1 MYAGFT
7 LGKIKLFKSNV
18 KISLHFLLCTEMA
31 KKDIERL
38 SESEWEIEIESIL
51 CLDGMRCDDLDA
63 SETRISGLSAAQHMA
78 ALNANGSG
86 EHFSLENLFL
96 VHSIHKAES
105 SLTDWGVQTTH
116 SIWNERTL
124 AKWVLSLNLH
134 RKQLTGWLMVWERC
148 TRRRRQRQRHENDFR
163 SVCVCVL
170 CTLYT
175 SNLFFANRFILKTKV
190 SNENQQFFSSHHVHS
205 RIFLLLDSR
214 RFFLFSLF

>member
-38 SESEWEIEIESIL
+38 SENEREIEIESIL

-63 SETRISGLSAAQHMA
+63 SETRISGLSAAQHIA

-96 VHSIHKAES
+96 VLSIHKAES
-105 SLTDWGVQTTH
+105 SLTD
-116 SIWNERTL
+116 
-124 AKWVLSLNLH
+124 
-134 RKQLTGWLMVWERC
+134 
-148 TRRRRQRQRHENDFR
+148 
-163 SVCVCVL
+163 
-170 CTLYT
+170 
-175 SNLFFANRFILKTKV
+175 
-190 SNENQQFFSSHHVHS
+190 
-205 RIFLLLDSR
+205 
-214 RFFLFSLF
+214 